1 MRVPKI
7 ALSLLATLA
16 LAPALLLAPVS
27 ASAADGYERETII
40 AGPTDL
46 VWRLLTTED
55 GIRSWL
61 APQADVDL
69 RVGGL
74 VRTHQDPKGRLG
86 DAQTTV
92 SRVLSLRPRRAFSVK
107 VEQAPQGY
115 PFAQAIEGTWYEV
128 ALEALP
134 GGKTKVRCAGN
145 GLASGWAGYA
155 VRPAFNQGMD
165 MVFTQLERAV
175 ARRMEKERT
184 R

>member
-1 MRVPKI
+1 MTVSTITK
-7 ALSLLATLA
+7 SLLAALA
-16 LAPALLLAPVS
+16 IAPALLLAPVP
-27 ASAADGYERETII
+27 APAADGYEREAVI
-40 AGPTDL
+40 AGPADL
-46 VWRLLTTED
+46 VWKLLTTED

-92 SRVLSLRPRRAFSVK
+92 SRVLTLRPRRAFSVK
-107 VEQAPQGY
+107 LEQAPQGY

-134 GGKTKVRCAGN
+134 GGKTKIRCAGN

-155 VRPAFNQGMD
+155 IRPAFNQGVD
-165 MVFTQLERAV
+165 MAFTQLEKAV
-175 ARRMEKERT
+175 ARKMDKERK